1 MRKMRLHIPY
11 ILLRK
16 SLLRNDVLIQERI
29 PGLRDSVKSSGYSR
43 VSSFFTVKT
52 KINLKY

>member
-29 PGLRDSVKSSGYSR
+29 PGLRDSVKSSDYSR

-52 KINLKY
+52 KLI